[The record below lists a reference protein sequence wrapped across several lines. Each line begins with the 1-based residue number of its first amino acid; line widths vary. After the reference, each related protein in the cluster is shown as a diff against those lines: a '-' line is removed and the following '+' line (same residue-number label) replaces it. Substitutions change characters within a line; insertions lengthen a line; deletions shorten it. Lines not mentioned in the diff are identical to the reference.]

1 MFGQLNGFRLNVRNV
16 PKELILVLGLM
27 LLLQGCAGTII
38 GSVVD
43 ATIEIAKVPFKVGG
57 AIVDVVRG
65 DKEEKKEDKQLQ
77 KPIDRQAQDKFG
89 GG

>member
-1 MFGQLNGFRLNVRNV
+1 MLERLNGFRLNIRKVL
-16 PKELILVLGLM
+16 KEIILVLGVM

-65 DKEEKKEDKQLQ
+65 DKEEKEDKPLQ
-77 KPIDRQAQDKFG
+77 RPIDRQAQDKFG

>member
-43 ATIEIAKVPFKVGG
+43 TTIEIAKVPFKVGG

-65 DKEEKKEDKQLQ
+65 DKEEKEDKPLQ
-77 KPIDRQAQDKFG
+77 RPIDRQAQVKFG

>member
-43 ATIEIAKVPFKVGG
+43 TTIEIAKVPFKVGG

-65 DKEEKKEDKQLQ
+65 DKEEKEDKPLQ
-77 KPIDRQAQDKFG
+77 RPIDRQAQDKFG

>member
-43 ATIEIAKVPFKVGG
+43 TTIEIAKVPFKVGG

-65 DKEEKKEDKQLQ
+65 DKKEKEDKPLQ
-77 KPIDRQAQDKFG
+77 KPIDMQAQDKFG